1 MDEVSLKFNA
11 ASHRYWMDGKPVKG
25 ATSLMKMPQ
34 PFLIDWAARTV
45 AEYVADQQDEVRHWF
60 DTMERD
66 QIVGALKGVHNVK
79 RDKAAVRGTDVHAL
93 AERVVHGED
102 VEVPEHLVDHVE
114 GYARWLDAFQVKP
127 ILTER
132 SVGNRKHWYAG
143 RFDLIASIAPGPTWL
158 LDVKTSTS
166 VYGETGLQLAAY
178 ANAEFYVNDDDPDAE
193 YPMPVIDRH
202 GVLHVTDAGT
212 TLYPY
217 DSSDLPWR
225 LFLHAAYI
233 NKHTD
238 AIKAFKHDAVYDLS
252 ELETA

>member
-1 MDEVSLKFNA
+1 MSLKFTAGN
-11 ASHRYWMDGKPVKG
+11 HQYRMDGKPVKG
-25 ATSLMKMPQ
+25 ATTLMKMPQ

-45 AEYVADQQDEVRHWF
+45 AEYVADRQDEVRHWF

-114 GYARWLDAFQVKP
+114 GYARWLDAFQVVP
-127 ILTER
+127 VLTER
-132 SVGNRKHWYAG
+132 SVGNREHWYAG
-143 RFDLIASIAPGPTWL
+143 RFDLIADLGGARWM
-158 LDVKTSTS
+158 LDAKTSGR
-166 VYGETGLQLAAY
+166 VYGETALQLAAY
-178 ANAEFYVNDDDPDAE
+178 EHAEFYVNDDDPDAE
-193 YPMPVIDRH
+193 YPLPEGIERR
-202 GVLHVTDAGT
+202 GVMHITDAGT

-217 DSSDLPWR
+217 DASDLPWR

-238 AIKAFKHDAVYDLS
+238 AIKAFKHDAVYDLT